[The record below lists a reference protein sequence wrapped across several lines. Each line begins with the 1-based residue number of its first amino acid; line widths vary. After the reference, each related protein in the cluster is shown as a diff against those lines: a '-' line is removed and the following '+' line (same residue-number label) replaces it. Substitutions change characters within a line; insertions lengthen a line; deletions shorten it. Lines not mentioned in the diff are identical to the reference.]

1 MSDIYIAGVG
11 MTQFG
16 RQLDRSLKDLSA
28 DACARAFADAGCG
41 REDIEAVFFGN
52 CVQGHMEGQD
62 MIRGELVARAVGMQG
77 VPVVNVENA
86 CATASTAV
94 AMATAYVRSG
104 MADIVLALG
113 AEKMCSPDKA
123 LMFSAFDGAWDV
135 HETECSR
142 ETLLAMGQGVEVPEG
157 SVSNQPYSVF
167 MDIYAAMS
175 RAHMRTYGS
184 TQAQIA
190 AVSAKNHVHSTHNPL
205 AQYRKPYTVEA
216 VLAAPPI
223 VFPLTLPMC
232 SPISDG
238 AEACASWRCLTT
250 GQSEY
255 LRRCSRPV
263 PSATLTTM
271 IGTSQ
276 GWRQCAPMRW
286 RGSAR

>member
-142 ETLLAMGQGVEVPEG
+142 ETLLAMGQGVE
-157 SVSNQPYSVF
+157 
-167 MDIYAAMS
+167 
-175 RAHMRTYGS
+175 
-184 TQAQIA
+184 
-190 AVSAKNHVHSTHNPL
+190 AVSYTH
-205 AQYRKPYTVEA
+205 
-216 VLAAPPI
+216 
-223 VFPLTLPMC
+223 LTLPTN
-232 SPISDG
+232 P
-238 AEACASWRCLTT
+238 R
-250 GQSEY
+250 
-255 LRRCSRPV
+255 V
-263 PSATLTTM
+263 
-271 IGTSQ
+271 
-276 GWRQCAPMRW
+276 
-286 RGSAR
+286 